1 VAAVP
6 AHGVEQGGCGVLS
19 AVEARGR
26 AAAEAAADRVRER
39 LAAAIR
45 IGFPGVEV
53 LVQDRNIYLSG
64 RLEID
69 DARLRWIGSWL
80 R

>member
-1 VAAVP
+1 M
-6 AHGVEQGGCGVLS
+6 LS
-19 AVEARGR
+19 ALEARGR

-64 RLEID
+64 RLDMD
-69 DARLRWIGSWL
+69 DSRLRWIGRQL
-80 R
+80 L

>member
-1 VAAVP
+1 M
-6 AHGVEQGGCGVLS
+6 LS
-19 AVEARGR
+19 ALEARGI
-26 AAAEAAADRVRER
+26 AAGAAAADRVRER
-39 LAAAIR
+39 LAEALREA
-45 IGFPGVEV
+45 FPGVEV

-64 RLEID
+64 RLDID

>member
-1 VAAVP
+1 M
-6 AHGVEQGGCGVLS
+6 LS
-19 AVEARGR
+19 ALEARGR

-39 LAAAIR
+39 LAATIR

-64 RLEID
+64 RLDMD
-69 DARLRWIGSWL
+69 DSRLRWIGRQL
-80 R
+80 L